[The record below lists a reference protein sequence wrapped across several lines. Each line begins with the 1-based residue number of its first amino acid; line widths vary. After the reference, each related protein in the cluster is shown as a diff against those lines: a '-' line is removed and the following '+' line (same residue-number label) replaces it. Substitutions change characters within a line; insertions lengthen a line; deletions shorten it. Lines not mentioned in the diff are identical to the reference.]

1 MPLSDLWGDAARDAP
16 PELNAAPPVDERSF
30 RIQLKMC
37 KARAALAVKRERARL
52 EQEYGK
58 DDVDMDIESKRAF
71 QHQFLASASLQWDPF
86 EATDPNCGEFE
97 AIGGRK
103 RAVYLYFKSLAV
115 AVKNMFQ
122 WKKTDA
128 DLDLGV
134 ADVSCQET
142 QPINHLI
149 SMSTND
155 DTNIKLGSG
164 IRGGTEVRSV
174 MNNIQEHVVVTEG
187 TKQKWFPIH
196 QPIVALDRANTLGLY
211 QAFMS
216 WVLGFAGYVGWRL
229 RPWGIPS
236 DILKTV
242 RNHTFIFVGDALP
255 VNTAVCKFLTQCLQR
270 PGPTQS
276 TVLQIQCNIHQV
288 SLTRKTV
295 VLGFGGYWSTLVR
308 MGHLWESHTFRQRFQ
323 ACMAK
328 IIQENFQYIRVQSL
342 PPEAFNWSQRKIDS
356 LRMYLDIGHQGCGGS
371 RGNKRDKPSTR
382 LKVLVK
388 LCQKDNGDNSTD
400 SFTHFC
406 TGDDCCPNG
415 PSEAL
420 SDMLSSYLQL
430 FAHPPVPLLYR
441 WKHAAAASNFVRDG
455 FFWHKVLPRTFEAMP
470 TLKCALSNSS
480 GGFHWPG

>member
-1 MPLSDLWGDAARDAP
+1 MPLSDLWGDAAGDALP
-16 PELNAAPPVDERSF
+16 PQEVDERSF
-30 RIQLKMC
+30 RMQLKMC
-37 KARAALAVKRERARL
+37 KARGALAVKRERARL
-52 EQEYGK
+52 EQEHAK

-71 QHQFLASASLQWDPF
+71 QRKFLASASLQWDPF
-86 EATDPNCGEFE
+86 EATHPDCGEFE
-97 AIGGRK
+97 AVSGRK

-122 WKKTDA
+122 WNANTDPG
-128 DLDLGV
+128 LGV
-134 ADVSCQET
+134 ADVSCQDT
-142 QPINHLI
+142 QPVHHLI
-149 SMSTND
+149 SMNTND

-164 IRGGTEVRSV
+164 IRGATEVRSV

-187 TKQKWFPIH
+187 AKQKWFSIH
-196 QPIVALDRANTLGLY
+196 QPIIALDRATTMGLY

-216 WVLGFAGYVGWRL
+216 WILGFSGYVGWRL
-229 RPWGIPS
+229 RPWGLPS

-242 RNHTFIFVGDALP
+242 RKHTFIFIGDALP
-255 VNTAVCKFLTQCLQR
+255 VNTGVCKFLIQCLQR

-276 TVLQIQCNIHQV
+276 AVLQVQCNIHQV
-288 SLTRKTV
+288 SLTRKSV
-295 VLGFGGYWSTLVR
+295 VLGFAGYWSTLVR
-308 MGHLWESHTFRQRFQ
+308 MGHLWESHTFQQRFR

-342 PPEAFNWSQRKIDS
+342 PPEAFKWSERKIDS
-356 LRMYLDIGHQGCGGS
+356 LRMFLDIGHQGYGGFRS
-371 RGNKRDKPSTR
+371 RSNKKDKPSTR
-382 LKVLVK
+382 LKWLVK
-388 LCQKDNGDNSTD
+388 LCQKDNGDNTTD

-406 TGDDCCPNG
+406 TGEDCCPNG

-420 SDMLSSYLQL
+420 SEMISSYLQL
-430 FAHPPVPLLYR
+430 FAHPPIPLLYR